1 MAPLQEI
8 GDSVS
13 HPIPLVF
20 AARFRL
26 RVGAMPINWICKQ
39 HTELSTQQLY
49 AILRLRAEVFVVE
62 QQCVY
67 LDVDGQ
73 DLQGDTRHLMAWREQ
88 QLVAYLRLLDPSLQ
102 GGDVV
107 IGRVVT
113 APSIRSQGIGRELMA
128 QALDHAERIWPGQ
141 PIYLSAQAHLQGYYG
156 RYGFE
161 PEGEVYLEDGIP
173 HIGMRRDL
181 R

>member
-1 MAPLQEI
+1 M
-8 GDSVS
+8 S
-13 HPIPLVF
+13 
-20 AARFRL
+20 
-26 RVGAMPINWICKQ
+26 INWICKH
-39 HTELSTQQLY
+39 HTELSAQQLY

-73 DLQGDTRHLMAWREQ
+73 DLLGDTCHLMAWQEE
-88 QLVAYLRLLDPSLQ
+88 QLVAYLRLLDPIQQ
-102 GGDVV
+102 GGNVV

-113 APSIRSQGIGRELMA
+113 APSIRSRGIGRELMVH
-128 QALDHAERIWPGQ
+128 ALEHAEKKWPGQ

-161 PEGEVYLEDGIP
+161 PVGAMYLEDGIP

-181 R
+181 G